1 MSLFSTK
8 NISKTLIINFLFSFI
23 IVSFLAGNLV
33 INLNILLIIIFS
45 LFFYKKKIFEVKID
59 LFDKII
65 ILLFSYILICSFLN
79 NIVYFAEGSDKN
91 FSVFLKSIFFL
102 RFLILYFVIK
112 FLIKEEIL
120 NFKIFFITSLVCVT
134 FVCIDIIYQLI
145 FGYDIFGYEANS
157 RRLSGPFGD
166 EPIAGSYIQRFSI
179 IALFAVYIF
188 FKFKKNYTK
197 YIFIAFLVS
206 LFTFALILSGNR
218 IPLLFFIL
226 IISFIILFEKPL
238 RKFLLP
244 FLFVPFLLII
254 IVANISENYRY
265 HLISFVEKTLQMTL
279 IFSSKNLLTVEE
291 EKKNEIDDFYL
302 VEYKGKK
309 YKLLNSHLKEFRTG
323 YATWNEKKIFGGGIK
338 SFGINC
344 PKAKTINCGRHP
356 HNYYLEVLAS
366 LGLVGFFI
374 IVYLFY
380 KIFMNTFI
388 MKYFKKSLLKD
399 FHLITPFIFLFFSEV
414 MPIKSTGS
422 FFTTGN
428 ATYIFLLLSI
438 LISLTKKKLD

>member
-145 FGYDIFGYEANS
+145 FGYDI
-157 RRLSGPFGD
+157 LD
-166 EPIAGSYIQRFSI
+166 MKLIQ
-179 IALFAVYIF
+179 
-188 FKFKKNYTK
+188 
-197 YIFIAFLVS
+197 
-206 LFTFALILSGNR
+206 
-218 IPLLFFIL
+218 
-226 IISFIILFEKPL
+226 E
-238 RKFLLP
+238 
-244 FLFVPFLLII
+244 
-254 IVANISENYRY
+254 
-265 HLISFVEKTLQMTL
+265 
-279 IFSSKNLLTVEE
+279 
-291 EKKNEIDDFYL
+291 DYL
-302 VEYKGKK
+302 V
-309 YKLLNSHLKEFRTG
+309 LLGMSL
-323 YATWNEKKIFGGGIK
+323 
-338 SFGINC
+338 S
-344 PKAKTINCGRHP
+344 
-356 HNYYLEVLAS
+356 LVLT
-366 LGLVGFFI
+366 
-374 IVYLFY
+374 Y
-380 KIFMNTFI
+380 
-388 MKYFKKSLLKD
+388 KD
-399 FHLITPFIFLFFSEV
+399 FQ
-414 MPIKSTGS
+414 
-422 FFTTGN
+422 
-428 ATYIFLLLSI
+428 
-438 LISLTKKKLD
+438 